1 MTEKMFADEISA
13 PPRRGAAALLSMITT
28 GWALTGALMFC
39 LLVAMSLVS
48 IVGRKLFSAPVVGD
62 IELLMMGSAVASAAF
77 LPLCEMDDN
86 HVRVDALTSWM
97 SVRGRAVL
105 DASSHALLFLAS
117 ALITWRTGLY
127 ALEMRENTEVST
139 LLLVPLWIPV
149 VLLVPSLVLLT
160 LAALYRM
167 TISAGVALGVQP

>member
-1 MTEKMFADEISA
+1 MNDLLSADDTSA
-13 PPRRGAAALLSMITT
+13 LPRRGAAGLLSAITT
-28 GWALTGALMFC
+28 GWALTGALLFC
-39 LLVAMSLVS
+39 LLVSMSLVS

-62 IELLMMGSAVASAAF
+62 IELLMMGAAIASASF
-77 LPLCEMDDN
+77 LPLCEMEDN

-105 DASSHALLFLAS
+105 DVISHALLFLAS

-127 ALEMRENTEVST
+127 GIEMRENTEVST

-149 VLLVPSLVLLT
+149 VLLVPSLVLLS

-167 TISAGVALGVQP
+167 KVSALMALGVRP